1 MPQLASW
8 MPSTRNANLAN
19 YVYTAAVFAAVCVG
33 ADLLISCLSQ
43 LSDAQVQNTLFAVVL
58 SVGAFVAGSVNAGH
72 KKAHAKAAP
81 AKKLAAPAKK
91 PVQAKG
97 ITREGEHKA
106 RQAAKRLAEA
116 RGAGPVAAP
125 SQSNPAAEPKPAQPP
140 PAEPQPAAP
149 PPAAPQPAA
158 PQPAA
163 PQPAETQPAGPQAA
177 EPQPAA
183 PQPAEPQP
191 AGQQAAEPHAAAPS
205 PAEPAA
211 ERGASYAAQAA
222 ESQPELPQMPLKKA
236 PRYAGRS
243 STDPQV
249 PTKSEDTTSKAAR
262 DDRTRQSG
270 VDTCVVEQPRQQGVA
285 SMVLDMPECVR
296 SNDAVM
302 ALKLFDH
309 LLQADLDYDCMA
321 TAIPEA
327 TRISFFTLV
336 AEQFGDERLRRDG
349 LHILAAVQAHGVQ
362 PPHIL
367 QNRLICAWGGT
378 LPQQVLDYFVKMRE
392 EGIALSSAA
401 CRCIMA
407 DVVGSTGGKACSPP
421 VDAATSQDDSVRD
434 GAEEDPDV
442 ARHAATERTSLRREA
457 STFVPKCLEGPWQV
471 QPEESTVCSWVPRP
485 PPGLC
490 DEFPQVD
497 TQQMGY
503 QYDDGTTII
512 LRNLPCPFLRDNLIA
527 LMDAKGFAGF
537 YDFVYLPVDFKTGM
551 GLGYAF
557 VNILTEE
564 VRRFALAFDGFKD
577 WPRYA
582 SGADLSRPRV
592 SAKICAV
599 DMSRTQGLF
608 ANVERYRN
616 SPLMSDE
623 VPDRFRPVLFN
634 GTERVPFPEPTRELP
649 RVLHK
654 SIEW

>member
-1 MPQLASW
+1 MLQLMSPMSCLHSARR
-8 MPSTRNANLAN
+8 TN
-19 YVYTAAVFAAVCVG
+19 YVYTVGVFAAVCVV
-33 ADLLISCLSQ
+33 ADLLVSGLSH
-43 LSDAQVQNTLFAVVL
+43 LSDAQVQMTLFAVVL
-58 SVGAFVAGSVNAGH
+58 SGCAFAAGSWNAGR
-72 KKAHAKAAP
+72 KSTRAKLAP
-81 AKKLAAPAKK
+81 AKKSTVPAKK
-91 PVQAKG
+91 FVRSKG
-97 ITREGEHKA
+97 VARQGDHEA
-106 RQAAKRLAEA
+106 RQAAKKSIQATGVA
-116 RGAGPVAAP
+116 PVAPPVQAA
-125 SQSNPAAEPKPAQPP
+125 QTAEPQ
-140 PAEPQPAAP
+140 PAEPQPAEP
-149 PPAAPQPAA
+149 EPAAPQPAG

-163 PQPAETQPAGPQAA
+163 PQAAEPQAA
-177 EPQPAA
+177 EPQPA
-183 PQPAEPQP
+183 
-191 AGQQAAEPHAAAPS
+191 
-205 PAEPAA
+205 EPAV
-211 ERGASYAAQAA
+211 ECGARQADQIA
-222 ESQPELPQMPLKKA
+222 GPQPELPRQALKA
-236 PRYAGRS
+236 PRYASRS
-243 STDPQV
+243 STDAQV
-249 PTKSEDTTSKAAR
+249 PAECEGTLDGRLDAEKTGQSTLGAR
-262 DDRTRQSG
+262 VIEPTQKQG
-270 VDTCVVEQPRQQGVA
+270 VDPCT
-285 SMVLDMPECVR
+285 LDMDVCVR
-296 SNDAVM
+296 NNDAAT

-309 LLQADLDYDCMA
+309 IRKRDLACEHTP
-321 TAIPEA
+321 TAVPEA

-336 AEQFGDERLRRDG
+336 AEQFGDEQLRKGG
-349 LHILAAVQAHGVQ
+349 LQILAAVQAHGVQ
-362 PPHIL
+362 PPQIL

-378 LPQQVLDYFVKMRE
+378 LPEQVLDYFVEMRE